1 MKTQVVRVP
10 SETHSKLKA
19 MASASGK
26 TIGEMLSKA
35 VESYRRE
42 LLLEDTNEAF
52 SKLKEQ
58 GDLWKGELVE
68 REEWEGTL
76 SDGQSD
82 HE

>member
-1 MKTQVVRVP
+1 
-10 SETHSKLKA
+10 
-19 MASASGK
+19 MASASGE
-26 TIGEMLSKA
+26 TIGEILAKA

-58 GDLWKGELVE
+58 ADLWKGELGE
-68 REEWEGTL
+68 REEWEGSL
-76 SDGQSD
+76 LDGQSD

>member
-1 MKTQVVRVP
+1 LKTQIVRVP
-10 SETHSKLKA
+10 FETHSMLKA
-19 MASASGK
+19 MASASGE
-26 TIGEMLSKA
+26 TIGEILAKA

-58 GDLWKGELVE
+58 ADLWKGELDE
-68 REEWEGTL
+68 REEWEGSL
-76 SDGQSD
+76 LDGQSD

>member
-1 MKTQVVRVP
+1 
-10 SETHSKLKA
+10 

-26 TIGEMLSKA
+26 TIGEMLAKA

>member
-1 MKTQVVRVP
+1 
-10 SETHSKLKA
+10 
-19 MASASGK
+19 MASASGE
-26 TIGEMLSKA
+26 TIGEILAKA

-58 GDLWKGELVE
+58 ADLWKGELDE
-68 REEWEGTL
+68 REEWEGSL
-76 SDGQSD
+76 LDGQSN

>member
-1 MKTQVVRVP
+1 MKTQIVRVP
-10 SETHSKLKA
+10 FETHSMLKA
-19 MASASGK
+19 MASASGE
-26 TIGEMLSKA
+26 TIGEILAKA

-58 GDLWKGELVE
+58 ADLWKGELDE
-68 REEWEGTL
+68 REEWEGSL
-76 SDGQSD
+76 LDGQSD

>member
-1 MKTQVVRVP
+1 
-10 SETHSKLKA
+10 

-52 SKLKEQ
+52 AKQKEQ

>member
-1 MKTQVVRVP
+1 MKTQIVRIP
-10 SETHSKLKA
+10 FETHLRLKA
-19 MASASGK
+19 MASASGE
-26 TIGEMLSKA
+26 TIGEILAKA

-58 GDLWKGELVE
+58 AALWKGELDE
-68 REEWEGTL
+68 REEWEGAL
-76 SDGQSD
+76 LDGQSD